1 MKEYKV
7 IHWKLGFS
15 NNNQKLES
23 TLNEYAVS
31 GWRVIHIGEQN
42 TRIVLERDKNR

>member
-7 IHWKLGFS
+7 INWKMGLS
-15 NNNQKLES
+15 KNNERLED
-23 TLNEYAVS
+23 TLNEYARN

-42 TRIVLERDKNR
+42 TRIVFERDKNR